1 MRVAGHYNGRDPAAP
16 NTSGAIVPVE
26 NVAIARVLAE
36 IGDLLEIKGEN
47 PFKVRAYRNASQ
59 VVRDSAERVAGL
71 SPADLR
77 ALPGIGKDIA
87 GRIAELVETGGSTF
101 HRELAAE
108 FPAGLLDV
116 LRLQGVGPKTAALLY
131 KEIGVLVVC
140 LGYIFFGLIRH
151 LRRPK
156 AQMFSDEEEEDAE

>member
-1 MRVAGHYNGRDPAAP
+1 M
-16 NTSGAIVPVE
+16 E

-36 IGDLLEIKGEN
+36 IGDLLEIRGDN

-59 VVRDSAERVAGL
+59 TVRDCGERVAAL

-77 ALPGIGKDIA
+77 GLPGIGKDIA
-87 GRIAELVETGGSTF
+87 TRITELIETGGSTF

-131 KEIGVLVVC
+131 KELRIGSV
-140 LGYIFFGLIRH
+140 
-151 LRRPK
+151 
-156 AQMFSDEEEEDAE
+156 DEL